1 MSCSVLHHVEVCV
14 KDEAILELLTHG
26 FGFIHCARRVT
37 HRASQWVLKSGGCVF
52 VVTKRLDEE
61 VVNGNG
67 NGKEMNDGSRDGK
80 KWNMDEERSHMNG
93 FTREDEHWTVFCCQ
107 NSDSHAVDSVF
118 NIALVVRNVDS
129 VTERVRAMG
138 GRILREPCDLAN
150 PQGKVRY
157 AIVTSCCG
165 NIVHTLIDKS
175 HYNGDFL
182 PGFEPV
188 EHTRGNSDGNTT
200 DTPNGYLEHTLENG
214 HSKHSS
220 NSEELARQHKEENEV
235 DASQN
240 LKLQL
245 KGSPASPPLCT
256 HIDHVTYVCRAG
268 ESRQLL
274 DWYEQCFGM
283 KRFFANGVETEADGF
298 VLGGNIGLRLKAMEY
313 WRCAETGLLSAPGAS
328 MQDSSLKLVIAEPL
342 PDVSTS
348 HVETFLRAHGGPGVQ
363 HIGLHTPTMANTVAF
378 MAGRGV
384 VFRKPPPVYYEEG
397 VKLNEIEEAGHGSE
411 LSMFRDL
418 GILLDT
424 EADIFSEMEEQ
435 EGKKKYLM
443 QVFTGPIF
451 KQDTFFLEV
460 IQRCGARGFGAGNIT
475 ALAKSIILYNEQQQK
490 LKT

>member
-26 FGFIHCARRVT
+26 FGFSHCARRVT

-52 VVTKRLDEE
+52 VVTKRRDGEE
-61 VVNGNG
+61 VNENGSR
-67 NGKEMNDGSRDGK
+67 KMNDTYRNEGEWK
-80 KWNMDEERSHMNG
+80 KGEEKGHMND
-93 FTREDEHWTVFCCQ
+93 TAEDGEHWTVFCCRD
-107 NSDSHAVDSVF
+107 SDSHAVDSVF
-118 NIALVVRNVDS
+118 NIALVVQNVDS
-129 VTERVRAMG
+129 VTEKVQAMG
-138 GRILREPCDLAN
+138 GRILRCPCDLSDS
-150 PQGKVRY
+150 QGKVRY

-165 NIVHTLIDKS
+165 NIVHTLIDKA

-188 EHTRGNSDGNTT
+188 DHACVNG
-200 DTPNGYLEHTLENG
+200 DTASTVNGYHEHAQENG
-214 HSKHSS
+214 HSLHNGN
-220 NSEELARQHKEENEV
+220 NSDEPTRQHKIENEV
-235 DASQN
+235 DVSQN
-240 LKLQL
+240 PKHEV
-245 KGSPASPPLCT
+245 KVSPASPPLCT
-256 HIDHVTYVCRAG
+256 HVDHVTYVCRAG
-268 ESRQLL
+268 ESRHLL

-283 KRFFANGVETEADGF
+283 KRFFANGEETEADGF

-313 WRCAETGLLSAPGAS
+313 WRCAETGLLSASGAS
-328 MQDSSLKLVIAEPL
+328 MEDASLKLVIAEPL

-348 HVETFLRAHGGPGVQ
+348 HVETFLRAHGGAGVQ
-363 HIGLHTPTMANTVAF
+363 HIGLHTPTMAATVAF

-384 VFRKPPPVYYEEG
+384 VFRKPPPVYYDEG

-424 EADIFSEMEEQ
+424 EADIFSEMEEE
-435 EGKKKYLM
+435 EGKKRYLM

-490 LKT
+490 LKA

>member
-26 FGFIHCARRVT
+26 FGFSHCARRVT
-37 HRASQWVLKSGGCVF
+37 QHASQWVLKSGGCVF
-52 VVTKRLDEE
+52 VVTKRRDGEE
-61 VVNGNG
+61 VNEN
-67 NGKEMNDGSRDGK
+67 GSRKEIIDVCRNDREWKKDGEK
-80 KWNMDEERSHMNG
+80 SHMNG
-93 FTREDEHWTVFCCQ
+93 IMMDEHWTIFCCRD
-107 NSDSHAVDSVF
+107 SDSHAVDSVF
-118 NIALVVRNVDS
+118 NVALVVRNVDS

-138 GRILREPCDLAN
+138 GHVLRDPCDLTDS
-150 PQGKVRY
+150 QGKVRY

-175 HYNGDFL
+175 HYKGNFL
-182 PGFEPV
+182 PGFKTV
-188 EHTRGNSDGNTT
+188 DHAHKNRDGSTTSTVNGYHEHALDNEHSQHNGNNSD
-200 DTPNGYLEHTLENG
+200 
-214 HSKHSS
+214 
-220 NSEELARQHKEENEV
+220 ELGGQHKTENEV
-235 DASQN
+235 NASQIP
-240 LKLQL
+240 KHEVEV
-245 KGSPASPPLCT
+245 SPTSPPLCT
-256 HIDHVTYVCRAG
+256 HVDHVTYVCRAG

-283 KRFFANGVETEADGF
+283 KRFFANGEETEADGF

-313 WRCAETGLLSAPGAS
+313 WRCAETGLLSASGAS
-328 MQDSSLKLVIAEPL
+328 MEDASLKLVIAEPL

-348 HVETFLRAHGGPGVQ
+348 HVETFLRAHRGPGVQ
-363 HIGLHTPTMANTVAF
+363 HIGLHTPTMAATVAL

-435 EGKKKYLM
+435 EGKKRYLM

-490 LKT
+490 LKA